1 MEENNNKE
9 LVQSYILTTAKYD
22 YNVYEKRILYRIIEL
37 MQELTEGKKLN
48 ERYNVQNNLFGDV
61 DIQMPTKSFLKDEKD
76 NNHSIA
82 KKALLALNQKQ
93 IKTEDNNVF
102 RAFNLIERPVIDKKA
117 GMVSF
122 RLSPFI
128 ASVFMDFSKGYRKY
142 ELQTAMSFES
152 VYAMRFYEIFSNQ
165 KKPITFTVEQIKEM
179 FNITDKYKYT
189 KDFIRDVISA
199 AKKELDKYSPYT
211 FDFELNRKGR
221 GGKIVSITFTPK
233 YQPQYI
239 DSDLERRSLNQKIS
253 SRFSL
258 SKEEVNYL
266 NHNFG
271 FTEIEIRKNIETFK
285 NINAVSDL
293 LNECASI
300 KAKMNEYERR
310 GKIISNRKGYLI
322 NALKKKV
329 GKIVS
334 EANKNI

>member
-1 MEENNNKE
+1 MEENNKE

-165 KKPITFTVEQIKEM
+165 KKPITFTVEQIKGM

-189 KDFIRDVISA
+189 KDFMKAMGELIRRLAIDRLHVVGDIY
-199 AKKELDKYSPYT
+199 D
-211 FDFELNRKGR
+211 R
-221 GGKIVSITFTPK
+221 GPAPHLIMDCLQEYHNVDIQWG
-233 YQPQYI
+233 
-239 DSDLERRSLNQKIS
+239 
-253 SRFSL
+253 
-258 SKEEVNYL
+258 
-266 NHNFG
+266 NH
-271 FTEIEIRKNIETFK
+271 
-285 NINAVSDL
+285 DL
-293 LNECASI
+293 LWIGAGIGN
-300 KAKMNEYERR
+300 KACIANVIRICSRYKT
-310 GKIISNRKGYLI
+310 ISRYRYRF
-322 NALKKKV
+322 
-329 GKIVS
+329 
-334 EANKNI
+334 E